1 MSGGSM
7 RSSVLISA
15 PVEEHR
21 ARPCHVPV
29 LLTRTQIDVRAAPG
43 HIEQATPLE
52 CRGGARDQA
61 VPLVTL
67 FRERSREQAAR
78 AAQQGRKRARARLL
92 DRLAERQIEHVVGA
106 TLDFEHYALVGILP
120 IGILARRIGTDRESR
135 FALARE

>member
-1 MSGGSM
+1 MSCGRM

-52 CRGGARDQA
+52 RRGGARDQA

-67 FRERSREQAAR
+67 VRERSREQAAR

-92 DRLAERQIEHVVGA
+92 DRLPERHIEHLAWA
-106 TLDFEHYALVGILP
+106 TPHFHHYSL
-120 IGILARRIGTDRESR
+120 
-135 FALARE
+135 